1 LNGFGASKALN
12 GVYLKG
18 GKMSGFT
25 SFLKQFGLEVVK
37 AAEGIIGSP
46 KLIIQ
51 TIAQDSADV
60 RSLINMV
67 KMGEGMWAA
76 AGIQKAGSQK
86 LAAVT
91 PFVAAMVGDVEV
103 IAGTKL
109 ASIIKDQT
117 QFNSGVQDLISAMV
131 KILNACGD

>member
-1 LNGFGASKALN
+1 
-12 GVYLKG
+12 
-18 GKMSGFT
+18 MSGFT

-76 AGIQKAGSQK
+76 AGAEKAGSQK

-91 PFVAAMVGDVEV
+91 PYVAAMVGDVEV
-103 IAGTKL
+103 MAGTKL
-109 ASIIKDQT
+109 VSIIKDQT

>member
-1 LNGFGASKALN
+1 
-12 GVYLKG
+12 
-18 GKMSGFT
+18 MSGFT

-76 AGIQKAGSQK
+76 AGVEKAGSQK

-91 PFVAAMVGDVEV
+91 PYVAAMVGDVEV